1 MRQRHLEVDPQSVG
15 TLAKD
20 FKKAPREMVE
30 SMLKFEASPSTDFIL
45 GAFLEEELI
54 GMLGFKR
61 EVRKGSTL
69 HKGTAWGFFVVP
81 EQRNLGVGRKLVA
94 EALEEI
100 KQYEWC
106 EMIRVMITTTDTA
119 AIKIAEVFGFE
130 RYGTEKKSLKIN
142 GNYFDDHYYNKYFD
156 R

>member
-1 MRQRHLEVDPQSVG
+1 MVTHRRCQDLQRPG
-15 TLAKD
+15 
-20 FKKAPREMVE
+20 
-30 SMLKFEASPSTDFIL
+30 IL
-45 GAFLEEELI
+45 NFG
-54 GMLGFKR
+54 
-61 EVRKGSTL
+61 
-69 HKGTAWGFFVVP
+69 
-81 EQRNLGVGRKLVA
+81 KLVA